1 MKSITNYSKFTIPY
15 LMTSW
20 IINLGIRKQPRPY
33 KRSKG
38 GMNLFHKIHTR
49 ILDRHYSSLTTHNS
63 MCPNPSILKPIPK
76 AMDKHRLLNLSHVN
90 AHSITNKINQ
100 FQVEVCDNKVDICAI
115 TETWI
120 KKDSIEAITK
130 EVPPLGYKIFSKPRT
145 TGKNDGGLA
154 LVYKDYLTVNELITE
169 NHAFNTMEIQGY
181 HIRLDH
187 ILINLYATYRI
198 PRTSIISFCDE
209 FSQVLEEDIAKSAD
223 KTLLVGDFNIHVDD
237 SSDSDT
243 ITFMDL
249 LDSYNMLNKV
259 TFPTHVKHHSLDLVM
274 EDGNNT
280 VVMNVKEGLFLSD
293 HCFVHSTLNIII
305 PKPKECVLTFRK
317 LKSIDHSALKSDIEE
332 SLSKIELRNSINVQ
346 QLVGSYN
353 TILSELLE
361 KHAPLQTKKVK
372 QSHRQPWFDD
382 RIRREIIL
390 RRKKERTY
398 RNDPTEYNLNAFYQQ
413 CRFVSNIIKTAQRT
427 YYTEKL
433 ADDKTNFKW
442 IFEISNK
449 LLYKNEPLPL
459 PLSDNKKNLAD
470 QFNEF
475 FITKIDKIMDG
486 LVPTTSHP
494 INNDYIEDKFETD
507 KRLQE
512 FRPLTLEETIK
523 LVKSAAPKSCK
534 LNPIP
539 TIILL
544 EHLDIIA
551 PTLQEII
558 NLSLLTG
565 NMPQNMKEA
574 LLCPLLKKP
583 NLDLQQF
590 KNFRLVSNLSF
601 VSKLI
606 ERAVCDQLLEY
617 KATTGKLDG
626 MQSAYHADHSTEM
639 ALLKVKTD
647 ILNNMDNKKVN
658 FLILLDLSVAFDTV
672 LFHLLMN
679 RLLNRFGITGTVL
692 KWIESYLTERTQRV
706 MIDEFLSD
714 PVTLKH
720 GVLQGSV
727 LEPILYTLFTSPVGD
742 ISRSHNIGYHG
753 FADDTQN
760 YHSHQVKQEM
770 KKNVNRR

>member
-1 MKSITNYSKFTIPY
+1 MAYSSTFLRNIGQKVKSITNYSKFTIPY
-15 LMTSW
+15 LMRSW

-33 KRSKG
+33 RRSKG

-63 MCPNPSILKPIPK
+63 RCPNPSILKHIPK
-76 AMDKHRLLNLSHVN
+76 TMDKHRLLNLSHVN
-90 AHSITNKINQ
+90 AHSIPNKINQ

-115 TETWI
+115 MATWI
-120 KKDSIEAITK
+120 KKDDIEAITK

-145 TGKNDGGLA
+145 TGKNGGGLA
-154 LVYKDYLTVNELITE
+154 LVYKDYLTANELITE
-169 NHAFNTMEIQGY
+169 NHTFNTMEIQGY

-187 ILINLYATYRI
+187 ISINLCVTYRI
-198 PRTSIISFCDE
+198 PSTSIISFCDE
-209 FSQVLEEDIAKSAD
+209 LSQVLEEDIAKSAD

-259 TFPTHVKHHSLDLVM
+259 TFPSHVKHHSLDLVI
-274 EDGNNT
+274 EDRDNT
-280 VVMNVKEGLFLSD
+280 VVTNVKEGLFLSD
-293 HCFVHSTLNIII
+293 HCFVHSTLDIIT

-317 LKSIDHSALKSDIEE
+317 LKSIDHLAQKSDIEE
-332 SLSKIELRNSINVQ
+332 SLSKIGLRNSIDVQ

-361 KHAPLQTKKVK
+361 KHALLWTKKVK

-398 RNDPTEYNLNAFYQQ
+398 RNDPTEYNFNAFYQQ
-413 CRFVSNIIKTAQRT
+413 SRFVSNIIKTTQRT

-433 ADDKTNFKW
+433 ADNKTDFKW

-449 LLYKNEPLPL
+449 LLYKNEPLLL
-459 PLSDNKKNLAD
+459 PPSDNKKNLAD
-470 QFNEF
+470 QFNKF

-486 LVPTTSHP
+486 LVPTTSHL
-494 INNDYIEDKFETD
+494 INNDYIEDKFETN
-507 KRLQE
+507 KRLHE

-523 LVKSAAPKSCK
+523 LVKSAAPKSCE

-574 LLCPLLKKP
+574 LLHPLLKKP
-583 NLDLQQF
+583 NLDLQQV

-606 ERAVCDQLLEY
+606 
-617 KATTGKLDG
+617 
-626 MQSAYHADHSTEM
+626 
-639 ALLKVKTD
+639 
-647 ILNNMDNKKVN
+647 
-658 FLILLDLSVAFDTV
+658 
-672 LFHLLMN
+672 
-679 RLLNRFGITGTVL
+679 
-692 KWIESYLTERTQRV
+692 
-706 MIDEFLSD
+706 
-714 PVTLKH
+714 
-720 GVLQGSV
+720 
-727 LEPILYTLFTSPVGD
+727 
-742 ISRSHNIGYHG
+742 
-753 FADDTQN
+753 
-760 YHSHQVKQEM
+760 
-770 KKNVNRR
+770 